1 MNVRV
6 HIDRLVLDGI
16 DVPYGA
22 RGALRASLERELAR
36 HILANGLHPEL
47 ASGIAIPSVA
57 APPIDAHANPPR
69 LGAAI
74 AESVAN
80 GIGGRR

>member
-6 HIDRLVLDGI
+6 HIERLVLDGI
-16 DVPYGA
+16 DVPYGE

-36 HILANGLHPEL
+36 QLLANGVAPEW
-47 ASGIAIPSVA
+47 ASGIAIPSVS
-57 APPIDAHANPPR
+57 APSIEATANAPA
-69 LGAAI
+69 LGIAI
-74 AESVAN
+74 ANAVAS